1 MFNKY
6 KDEFLLGRKP
16 ITEALERDQKV
27 EKVWIDRTIR
37 GEFEK
42 EIRFLCRSKD
52 IPLITAPVGKLNELV
67 KNSSHQGLVAQ
78 LSFVKYHKLENIIP
92 FLYEQGKT
100 PRILL
105 LDGIEDVGN
114 LGALARSALWFNFDA
129 IVVPMKS
136 SARMNGYAMKASMGA
151 LLEMMVCREKSIL
164 GAVEFLQASG
174 VKVFAACMNGNPIN
188 SENFT
193 GPVALVLGSEE
204 NGIHQAVELKC
215 DERVAI
221 SGQQDKM
228 ESLNVSV
235 AGAILM
241 HEVFKTIDE

>member
-1 MFNKY
+1 VFNNY

-16 ITEALERDQKV
+16 ITEALQRDQKL

-42 EIRFLCRSKD
+42 EIRHLCRQKD

-67 KNSSHQGLVAQ
+67 KSSSHQGLVAQ
-78 LSFVKYHKLENIIP
+78 LSFVKYHKLESIIP

-164 GAVEFLQASG
+164 GAVEYLQASG
-174 VKVFAACMNGNPIN
+174 VQVFAAAMDGNPIKDQ
-188 SENFT
+188 NFT
-193 GPVALVLGSEE
+193 GPIALVLGSEE
-204 NGIHQAVELKC
+204 SGIHQAVEKLC
-215 DERVAI
+215 DERISI
-221 SGQQDKM
+221 SGQKDKM

-241 HEVFKTIDE
+241 HEVFKAVN